1 MRGHE
6 PIIAA
11 RLQGKKPPFIFIN
24 DFPCKTDWAD
34 YAEHATVSTHM
45 DALHSLDMRFVNQ
58 INVNVA
64 ALSENRAKGLFEICK
79 KAGASLVA
87 ASHVQMDKPPHA
99 QTGWAE
105 IWRSHG

>member
-6 PIIAA
+6 AILSA

-24 DFPCKTDWAD
+24 DFPCKTDWND

-58 INVNVA
+58 IKVIVA

-79 KAGASLVA
+79 KAGASLVS
-87 ASHVQMDKPPHA
+87 ASHVQMEKPPHE
-99 QTGWAE
+99 QTGWIE